1 MSSSVA
7 NRTIALVTGSNRGI
21 GRAVALSLARD
32 HNYTV
37 ILACRDFAAA
47 KSTAEELAAEL
58 VASSPSPSAGTVKGE
73 FIPIHLDF
81 SSDSSISSLKS
92 FLVTKFDGQLDVLV
106 NNAGILLDNFYHK
119 PASEFDT
126 LSPRELYTK
135 TFESN
140 TIGPAILTEELL
152 PLLEKSSKPDQ
163 GRPSRIVF
171 VSSIMGSLT
180 VSKDES
186 TAWYN
191 NEATA
196 YDSSKAAVNMLAVN
210 FARRLKTV
218 GGLSNAVCPG
228 YRATR
233 LTGGYGGSVEDGAK
247 AIVRMATLGKDGVSG
262 KFVNDEGEIPW

>member
-7 NRTIALVTGSNRGI
+7 TRTIALVTGSNRGI

-32 HNYTV
+32 HSYTV

-47 KSTAEELAAEL
+47 QSTAEELTAEL
-58 VASSPSPSAGTVKGE
+58 AASPSAGTAKGE
-73 FIPIHLDF
+73 FVPIHLDF

-92 FLVTKFDGQLDVLV
+92 FLETEYKGQLNVLV
-106 NNAGILLDNFYHK
+106 NNAGVLLDNFFHK
-119 PASEFDT
+119 PASEFET

-180 VSKDES
+180 ISGDTT

-196 YDSSKAAVNMLAVN
+196 YDASKAAVNMLAVN
-210 FARRLKTV
+210 FARRLKPV

-228 YRATR
+228 LRATR
-233 LTGGYGGSVEDGAK
+233 LTSGYGGSVEDGAK
-247 AIVRMATLGKDGVSG
+247 KIVEMATLVKGAVSG
-262 KFVNDEGEIPW
+262 KFVNEEGDIPW

>member
-7 NRTIALVTGSNRGI
+7 IRTVALVTGSNRGI

-32 HNYTV
+32 HKYTV

-47 KSTAEELAAEL
+47 KSTAEELTDEL
-58 VASSPSPSAGTVKGE
+58 ASSPSPSAETGKGE

-106 NNAGILLDNFYHK
+106 NNAGILLDNFFHK
-119 PASEFDT
+119 PASEFET

-140 TIGPAILTEELL
+140 TIGPAILTEQLL

-163 GRPSRIVF
+163 ARPSRIVF

-180 VSKDES
+180 ISGDTT

-196 YDSSKAAVNMLAVN
+196 YDASKAAVNMLAVN
-210 FARRLKTV
+210 FARRLKPV

-228 YRATR
+228 LRATR
-233 LTGGYGGSVEDGAK
+233 LTSGYGGSVEDGAK
-247 AIVRMATLGKDGVSG
+247 KIVEMATLVKDGVSG
-262 KFVNDEGEIPW
+262 KFVNEEGEIPW